1 MFVYLSVMA
10 SYMLP
15 VLKHISRYKKFQVL
29 DVWAGEANLIL
40 EVSFEGVRAGHISYK
55 GLAFTLFV
63 FCCIVFN
70 THLLS

>member
-15 VLKHISRYKKFQVL
+15 VLKHISHYKKFQVL

-55 GLAFTLFV
+55 G
-63 FCCIVFN
+63 
-70 THLLS
+70 